1 MAVMDSL
8 RDDRSVAFGRYQI
21 FPELRV
27 LLRDG
32 EKIDL
37 VPRAFDVLW
46 MLVEANGKVVGKDQL
61 MATVWGGAIVE
72 ENNLQA
78 QMSAIRR
85 ALGTD
90 RDMIATEFGR
100 GYSLSADR
108 HAPAPPAAAP
118 EFPHPLTPL
127 VGRTG
132 ELDDVLRLIAEQ
144 RFVTLAG
151 PGGIGKTRLAI
162 EAGHRLRATFADG
175 VYMAEMAK
183 IAESDLVQPAI
194 EQCLHLPYAQ
204 LRDKRLLLI
213 IDNCEHLAGP
223 IAQVVET
230 LLNTAPRLHILVTAQ
245 EPLDTAGEHVYRLAP
260 LPVPPADTQSAEEAL
275 AHASV
280 RLFVERIAA
289 SLHQFTLDDAAA
301 GTVSAICRQLDGMP
315 LALELAAARVPVL
328 GIQGVLAGLTDR
340 FKLLTA
346 GRRTALPRQR
356 TLRATVDWSHNL
368 LDDDERKL
376 FRRLSVFAAEFTAD
390 AARYVGA
397 PEQEES
403 WHTIDVLSALVSK
416 SLLQSELGGATPRYR
431 FLETI
436 RFYAMEK
443 LADSDEVAAT
453 AQRHAAFFAQ
463 VAQQASED
471 WSQLPTDDWR
481 RTYQTDI
488 DDIRA
493 ALDWAFAPD
502 GDEQTGINIL
512 THSAPFWNQ
521 LSLHGECQ
529 RRLTLILN
537 GSVSIQARQE
547 MMLQASYGTSLAWAR
562 GPVAETGKA
571 WSRALDLAHQLSDLE
586 TQFQAHYGLWLYNLR
601 CDRYH
606 DSLAHANQLTELAQ
620 QAGDDDAVITGQRL
634 AGISYYFLGDRA
646 EARRLIEISLRW
658 YERGRSA
665 QTFRFGMDQ
674 YAAGQ
679 AYIARV
685 LWFEGYAGDALEAA
699 IAAVARARAID
710 HACSLCCALAEG
722 WCLVHALKGDDEAV
736 EQAAATL
743 IRTADQHGLGF
754 WKNYGEMFERWLEAR
769 RHDQQEAA
777 ALLDRLANSGAPPSL
792 NS

>member
-1 MAVMDSL
+1 MDSL
-8 RDDRSVAFGRYQI
+8 RDDRSVAFGRYQL

-37 VPRAFDVLW
+37 GPRAFDVLR
-46 MLVEANGKVVGKDQL
+46 MLVEANGKVVGKDEL
-61 MATVWGGAIVE
+61 IATVWGGVIVE

-85 ALGTD
+85 ALGAD

-100 GYSLSADR
+100 GYSLSVSR
-108 HAPAPPAAAP
+108 NAPAPVAASPA
-118 EFPHPLTPL
+118 FPHPLTPL
-127 VGRTG
+127 VGRAA

-162 EAGHRLRATFADG
+162 EAGHHLRGTFADG

-183 IAESDLVQPAI
+183 IAESDLVRPAI
-194 EQCLHLPYAQ
+194 EQCLQLPYVQ
-204 LRDKRLLLI
+204 LRDKHLLLV
-213 IDNCEHLAGP
+213 IDNGEHLAD
-223 IAQVVET
+223 AVAEVVET
-230 LLNTAPRLHILVTAQ
+230 LLNHGPGLRILVTAQ
-245 EPLDTAGEHVYRLAP
+245 EPLDGAGEHVYRLAP
-260 LPVPPADTQSAEEAL
+260 LAVPPADTHTAEQAL
-275 AHASV
+275 THAAV
-280 RLFVERIAA
+280 RLFVERVAA
-289 SLHQFTLDDAAA
+289 GLHQFALDDAAA
-301 GTVSAICRQLDGMP
+301 ATVSAICRQLDGLP

-356 TLRATVDWSHNL
+356 TLRAAVDWSHNL
-368 LDDDERKL
+368 LDEEERKL
-376 FRRLSVFAAEFTAD
+376 FRRLSAFAAEFTAD
-390 AARYVGA
+390 AAHHVGA
-397 PEQEES
+397 PEQES
-403 WHTIDVLSALVSK
+403 WHTIDLLSALVSK

-443 LADSDEVAAT
+443 LADSGEVALT

-463 VAQQASED
+463 VAQRASGD
-471 WSQLPTDDWR
+471 WTELPTQVWR
-481 RTYQTDI
+481 RTYQADI
-488 DDIRA
+488 DDIRS

-502 GDEQTGINIL
+502 GDEQTGIDIL
-512 THSAPFWNQ
+512 THAAPFWNQ

-571 WSRALDLAHQLSDLE
+571 WTRALDLAHQLDDLE
-586 TQFQAHYGLWLYNLR
+586 TRLRAHYGLWLYALR
-601 CDRYH
+601 CDRYQE
-606 DSLAHANQLTELAQ
+606 SLSQARQLTALARQ
-620 QAGDDDAVITGQRL
+620 IGDEDTVITGERL
-634 AGISYYFLGDRA
+634 AGVSLYFLGDCA
-646 EARRLIEISLRW
+646 EARRLIEMSLRW

-665 QTFRFGMDQ
+665 QTFLFGMDQ
-674 YAAGQ
+674 YAAAQ
-679 AYIARV
+679 TYIARV
-685 LWFEGYAGDALEAA
+685 LWFEGFTGDALEAA

-722 WCLVHALKGDDEAV
+722 WCLVHALNGDDEAV
-736 EQAAATL
+736 AQASATL

-754 WKNYGEMFERWLEAR
+754 WRSYGEMFERWLEAR
-769 RHDQQEAA
+769 RHDPLAAA
-777 ALLDRLANSGAPPSL
+777 ALLDRLAHSGAPPGL
-792 NS
+792 NG